1 MPSPAGGMK
10 IPPPCAK
17 TPSPSPRSTLPETV
31 KPMRWTT
38 GMPAAALRMVS
49 TGPPPWM
56 HPRSAGTNQ
65 IDALSGFL
73 EAAGRR
79 LMAHLYG

>member
-1 MPSPAGGMK
+1 
-10 IPPPCAK
+10 
-17 TPSPSPRSTLPETV
+17 
-31 KPMRWTT
+31 
-38 GMPAAALRMVS
+38 MPAAALRMVS